1 MTAQRSKL
9 SRASTRQ
16 TLPATPR
23 RNGALQVVRCRSRIS
38 RQSRPLMT
46 LIGVGAGRRQME
58 DDADAEFVCAVV
70 PSDMRSP
77 PGWAE
82 AFARAADLVVG
93 EAATADDVL
102 RDYGRLA

>member
-1 MTAQRSKL
+1 
-9 SRASTRQ
+9 
-16 TLPATPR
+16 
-23 RNGALQVVRCRSRIS
+23 
-38 RQSRPLMT
+38 MT

-70 PSDMRSP
+70 PSDLRSP

-93 EAATADDVL
+93 EAGSPGDVI
-102 RDYGRLA
+102 RDYGRLAQIVIEEFPPSPERTALLERLAEREALALIAVGALRTH

>member
-1 MTAQRSKL
+1 MQ
-9 SRASTRQ
+9 
-16 TLPATPR
+16 
-23 RNGALQVVRCRSRIS
+23 
-38 RQSRPLMT
+38 
-46 LIGVGAGRRQME
+46 

-102 RDYGRLA
+102 RDYGRLATIVIEEFPPSPEREALLERLAEREASALISVGALRTH